1 MVPGDELP
9 FVPRHQAAATV
20 AFETPVAAL
29 AVAGILRVGDARA
42 RRAGAGDARPS
53 RSPIPSFILDV
64 TARVPV
70 KTAAIGQVYVNVRNI
85 LGAEDIAAR
94 LPFGARPVAPRWV
107 QVGTKWSF

>member
-1 MVPGDELP
+1 M
-9 FVPRHQAAATV
+9 
-20 AFETPVAAL
+20 AFETPHASL
-29 AVAGILRVGDARA
+29 AVAGTYVSAMREH
-42 RRAGAGDARPS
+42 AGPPGQPATPTEPLTD
-53 RSPIPSFILDV
+53 PSFILDV

-70 KTAAIGQVYVNVRNI
+70 TAAGQVYVSVRNM

>member
-1 MVPGDELP
+1 MRPGDELP

-20 AFETPVAAL
+20 AFETPRASL
-29 AVAGILRVGDARA
+29 AVAGTYVSAMREH
-42 RRAGAGDARPS
+42 AGQGPATITEPFTD
-53 RSPIPSFILDV
+53 PSFILDV

-70 KTAAIGQVYVNVRNI
+70 TRTGHVYFNVRNL